1 MTMPP
6 QSPRAR
12 LRQIRDLKL
21 AMQDLARELD
31 AERDRLIRKALEE
44 GASQRD
50 LVVDTG
56 LSKSTVAEKAPGDRA
71 DS

>member
-1 MTMPP
+1 MPP

-12 LRQIRDLKL
+12 LRQIRDLKR

-31 AERDRLIRKALEE
+31 SERDRLIRRATEE

-50 LVVDTG
+50 LVIDTG
-56 LSKSTVAEKAPGDRA
+56 LSKSTVGEIAAGDRA